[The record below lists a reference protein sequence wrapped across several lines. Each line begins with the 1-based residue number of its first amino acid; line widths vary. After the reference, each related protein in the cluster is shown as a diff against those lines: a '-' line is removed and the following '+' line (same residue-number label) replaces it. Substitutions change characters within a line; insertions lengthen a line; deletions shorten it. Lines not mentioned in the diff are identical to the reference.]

1 MNLAFQ
7 RCVALLSAS
16 VLSGSHLVLS
26 APVLAQS
33 QAIAPDTEQPE
44 AQKQD
49 AGTEPLPPSEPLANP
64 VSPSTSYPVWPNP
77 NPLPEPGQ
85 SSTDLYTDYLL
96 GPGDQLE
103 TRIIGYEDF
112 DWAVTNR
119 IVLSDGTIRIPFVG
133 TVVAAGKTVEALE
146 DEIANRLGLYLTV
159 PVVDMNITGLR
170 PVVVN
175 VVGEVYRPGPVQL
188 GSLTQA
194 DTNIGGDGTVTTTAT
209 TPNLGSAL
217 DGAGGI
223 RRTADIRNVTVRRR
237 MPDGSTREFSVNLW
251 DALLGN
257 SNLGVLVLFDGD
269 TVYVPTATADSEV
282 DPALV
287 ASTSIAPDNVRV
299 RVVGEGVVRP
309 GEVQV
314 QPNSSVSSAI
324 AAAGGP
330 NMDAELTDVRVVRL
344 RENGQIEEEI
354 LDVSS
359 LVDDYQIQDGDVVFV
374 PKKGYL
380 VGIDNFNRT
389 LGPLLA
395 PIGTVLGI
403 LGILNV
409 FGN

>member
-16 VLSGSHLVLS
+16 VLSGSHLLLS

-33 QAIAPDTEQPE
+33 RLIGLE

-49 AGTEPLPPSEPLANP
+49 ADGGTLAPSQPLADP
-64 VSPSTSYPVWPNP
+64 VPPSYPVVPPPNP
-77 NPLPEPGQ
+77 FAEPERV
-85 SSTDLYTDYLL
+85 STDLYTDYLL

-119 IVLSDGTIRIPFVG
+119 IVLSDGTIRVPFVG

-146 DEIANRLGLYLTV
+146 DEISNRLGLYLTV

-223 RRTADIRNVTVRRR
+223 RRNADIRNVIVRRR
-237 MPDGSTREFSVNLW
+237 LADGSTREFSVNLW

-257 SNLGVLVLFDGD
+257 TNLGVLVLFDGD
-269 TVYVPTATADSEV
+269 TVYVPTATAGSEL

-344 RENGQIEEEI
+344 RENGQIEEQI
-354 LDVSS
+354 IDVSS

-395 PIGTVLGI
+395 PVGSILGI
-403 LGILNV
+403 LGIFNI
-409 FGN
+409 FGD